1 MTSRIANRTYET
13 RTTFTSRDYTTK
25 VAKCQG
31 CGETIRECVLKD
43 NPPPPR
49 ATSPAATTTHLYIFT
64 STNSTQPHCRYPLS
78 ANLTS

>member
-49 ATSPAATTTHLYIFT
+49 VECHECLARWFNNERIVRTIKQ
-64 STNSTQPHCRYPLS
+64 TNQQRNKSK
-78 ANLTS
+78 